1 MIKEMKP
8 RAVMLENVR
17 GFLDSGFDEYRK
29 HILRSIENLGYDA
42 QIKLLNAS
50 DFAVPQLRPRVV
62 IVAIR
67 KGENSSFSYPKGQSE
82 CAPAVGET
90 LYDLMAENGW
100 KGAKLW
106 AKNANKIAPTLVG
119 GSKKHGG
126 SDTGPVRARKSWAE
140 LGVDGRGVADSAPET
155 DFDGMPRLTSRM
167 MAGIQGFPDTWTFG
181 KKKTAACRMIG
192 NAFPPPVA
200 SINKKGI
207 KQ

>member
-8 RAVMLENVR
+8 RAVILENVR

-100 KGAKLW
+100 KGAKLR

-119 GSKKHGG
+119 GSK
-126 SDTGPVRARKSWAE
+126 S
-140 LGVDGRGVADSAPET
+140 
-155 DFDGMPRLTSRM
+155 
-167 MAGIQGFPDTWTFG
+167 MAGPILV
-181 KKKTAACRMIG
+181 R
-192 NAFPPPVA
+192 
-200 SINKKGI
+200 
-207 KQ
+207 